1 MMISV
6 NQFNL
11 HDCSPTRLLPTK
23 EGHKETQDD
32 VTVWRHLPRH
42 AQQVVQQLLVFLG
55 LGSLP
60 PRVLVEGEEGGAA
73 PVPAPGQC
81 DQLLLH
87 LPHHVQA
94 AETSDKARQHHR
106 PSSSCCSLRLMRG
119 VMTSVA
125 MSPASVWRMMVSPT
139 SGAVVTSGVH
149 CEDSNC
155 HSNILVTWNWYFVSS
170 LCLFTT
176 QPLFDHFQIG
186 VKYDWQLLTLDF
198 IE

>member
-11 HDCSPTRLLPTK
+11 HDCSPTLHALLPTK
-23 EGHKETQDD
+23 EGHKETQEDD

-42 AQQVVQQLLVFLG
+42 AQQVVQQLLVLLR

-73 PVPAPGQC
+73 PVPPPGQG

-94 AETSDKARQHHR
+94 AETPDQARQHHR
-106 PSSSCCSLRLMRG
+106 TSSSCCSLRLMRG
-119 VMTSVA
+119 MVTSMA
-125 MSPASVWRMMVSPT
+125 MGPTSVWRMMVSPS
-139 SGAVVTSGVH
+139 SGAVVTSRVH
-149 CEDSNC
+149 CGDSNC
-155 HSNILVTWNWYFVSS
+155 HLSILVTDCRN
-170 LCLFTT
+170 
-176 QPLFDHFQIG
+176 
-186 VKYDWQLLTLDF
+186 
-198 IE
+198 